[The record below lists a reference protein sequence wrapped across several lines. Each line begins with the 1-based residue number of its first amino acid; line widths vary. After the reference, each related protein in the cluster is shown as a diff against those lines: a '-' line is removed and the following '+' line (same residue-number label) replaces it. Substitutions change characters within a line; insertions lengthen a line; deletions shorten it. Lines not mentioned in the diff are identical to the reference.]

1 MKKFLGCLLLMV
13 FLSLGTA
20 VYSITVGIEPPSQYM
35 YNLKSC
41 TPNVT
46 SRIKYGMVGKYEIK
60 GKLPDGRCQVIIT
73 MYQNFTQESYEI
85 HKSMY
90 KSMAKSML
98 GKEVD
103 DYQTREQLIRDAKKN
118 KEIMVCKFS
127 AEQRAALYNAYLKHD
142 GKNSI
147 NFAYDN
153 LMLNYSSGTCSQE

>member
-20 VYSITVGIEPPSQYM
+20 VYSIAVGIEPPSQYM

-46 SRIKYGMVGKYEIK
+46 NRVRNGLAEKYEIK
-60 GKLPDGRCQVIIT
+60 GKLQDGRCQVVIT
-73 MYQNFTQESYEI
+73 MYQNVTQEAYQME
-85 HKSMY
+85 KTLYKTMAESM
-90 KSMAKSML
+90 S
-98 GKEVD
+98 GKEVKNFP
-103 DYQTREQLIRDAKKN
+103 TREELIREAKEN
-118 KEIMVCKFS
+118 KDVTACKFS